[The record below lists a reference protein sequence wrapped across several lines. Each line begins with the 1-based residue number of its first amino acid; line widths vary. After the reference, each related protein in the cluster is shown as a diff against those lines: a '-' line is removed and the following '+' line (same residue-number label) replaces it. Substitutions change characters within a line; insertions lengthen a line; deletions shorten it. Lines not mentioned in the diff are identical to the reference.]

1 MKRLPPAGRRLARSG
16 PTKSP
21 PDEETALELL
31 LPAMIGGPVGAAVVY
46 LLARRDLGHLRAALA
61 AAATAVALALGWL
74 FALYGAVLGVLAAI
88 VVYAVARAARIGT
101 GRALLAAGGLYTVIV
116 AAVGAAIYASLEYM

>member
-1 MKRLPPAGRRLARSG
+1 
-16 PTKSP
+16 
-21 PDEETALELL
+21 LELL
-31 LPAMIGGPVGAAVVY
+31 LPAMIGGPLGAAVVY

-101 GRALLAAGGLYTVIV
+101 GRALLAAGGLYTVIAASV
-116 AAVGAAIYASLEYM
+116 AAAIYASLDTM